1 MESMHEHHSV
11 GLQMQIKLLK
21 LWNYFLCN
29 TMLIRE
35 KVTSCA
41 LQAAQKKS
49 ANLRMLNPL
58 MLFIIFLEK
67 GLTDI
72 KTDVLF
78 CFSVTDNSFRH
89 LLVQRNIDV
98 YNCCRDCHNEEH

>member
-1 MESMHEHHSV
+1 MELFS
-11 GLQMQIKLLK
+11 LQYYANKRKSYKL
-21 LWNYFLCN
+21 C
-29 TMLIRE
+29 TPGS
-35 KVTSCA
+35 T
-41 LQAAQKKS
+41 KKS

-58 MLFIIFLEK
+58 MLFITFLEK

-78 CFSVTDNSFRH
+78 CFSVIDNSFRH